1 MESNFHSIEPDYLAK
16 IEIALYKLPILTHN
30 HQLVDGHWI
39 MSSTKLTQG
48 EKLGRLK
55 EWLFRLQIENDL
67 QDVSEINAYLA
78 TIQWQNSDFT
88 LWPKL
93 ALD

>member
-1 MESNFHSIEPDYLAK
+1 MESNFASIEPDYFVN
-16 IEIALYKLPILTHN
+16 IEIALHQLPILTH
-30 HQLVDGHWI
+30 HKQLVDGNWI
-39 MSSTKLTQG
+39 MSNTGLTQG

-55 EWLFRLQIENDL
+55 EWLFRLQIEYGL
-67 QDVSEINAYLA
+67 QNVSDISAQLA